1 MITITILN
9 EKGGTG
15 KTTLATHIAA
25 GLAISGSQVVLIDA
39 DPQANSTTIL
49 GLDKSGK
56 FYDFAVRN
64 EAWQNVLQV
73 VHPDVY
79 TPSNVHPDGRLFAL
93 AGNSETRNIANSIS
107 DQDLF
112 RLRFNQL
119 KDAVDYIII
128 DTSPTPSLIHAAIG
142 ITTDLMLIPTELEA
156 FSAFD
161 GMAQSLLH
169 TDQFRKRAAEKGI
182 NAARVA
188 GIIPTMYRQRTA
200 AHNIVLEELVE
211 HYGDLVWKPLNQ
223 FIVYAEASLSKQLVF
238 GYDNESP
245 AAKQLWQV
253 VNRVKE
259 LEVVNE

>member
-1 MITITILN
+1 MKTITILN

-25 GLAISGSQVVLIDA
+25 GLSITGNQVVLIDA
-39 DPQANSTTIL
+39 DSQANSTTIL
-49 GLDKSGK
+49 GLKKSGK

-64 EAWQNVLQV
+64 EAWQSVLQV

-79 TPSNVHPDGRLFAL
+79 TPADVEPRGRLFVL
-93 AGNSETRNIANSIS
+93 AGNSETRNIASSIS
-107 DQDLF
+107 DQDIF

-128 DTSPTPSLIHAAIG
+128 DTSPTPSLLHAALG
-142 ITTDLMLIPTELEA
+142 IATDLMLIPTELEA

-169 TDQFRKRAAEKGI
+169 TNQFRKRAAEKGI

-200 AHNIVLEELVE
+200 AHNIVLEDLVE
-211 HYGDLVWKPLNQ
+211 QYGDLVWKPLNQ
-223 FIVYAEASLSKQLVF
+223 FIVYAEASLAKQLVF

-253 VNRVKE
+253 IERVEE
-259 LEVVNE
+259 LEIVNE

>member
-1 MITITILN
+1 MRTLTLLN

-25 GLAISGSQVVLIDA
+25 GLATLGYRVVIIDA
-39 DPQANSTTIL
+39 DPQGNTTTIL

-64 EAWQNVLQV
+64 ESWQKVLQV

-79 TPSNVHPDGRLFAL
+79 TPPDVKPKGQLFAL

-107 DQDLF
+107 DQDVF
-112 RLRFNQL
+112 RLRFSQL

-128 DTSPTPSLIHAAIG
+128 DTSPTPSLLHAAVSIA
-142 ITTDLMLIPTELEA
+142 TDFILIPTELEA

-161 GMAQSLLH
+161 GLAQSLLH
-169 TDQFRKRAAEKGI
+169 TNQFRQRASQKGI
-182 NAARVA
+182 NAAMVT

-200 AHNIVLEELVE
+200 AHNIVLEDLIKE
-211 HYGDLVWKPLNQ
+211 YGNLVWEPLNQ
-223 FIVYAEASLSKQLVF
+223 FIAYAEAALAKQLLF
-238 GYDNESP
+238 GYANESE

-253 VNRVKE
+253 VKRVSQ
-259 LEVVNE
+259 LEVIHE